1 MKVHNHLIYG
11 TPAMQMSEIGRNGV
25 KTGGK
30 MENDVGF
37 DVSYPKNPGNIN
49 HPKKGSSIKVEPI
62 REIKHIRGIKKLLKD
77 KPRDL
82 CLFTLG
88 INTNLRASDLV
99 RITISQVAH
108 LEAGDSLYLK
118 EKKTGKNK
126 GVTLNQNV
134 ITAIRRLI
142 GTIEDHSGALFQSRK
157 SGAALQ
163 PSYINYLVK
172 EWCKAIGL
180 KGNYGAHTLRKT
192 FGYIHRTQFN
202 TDIPTLMIMFNHSS
216 QKQTLDY
223 LGVQPTEIKK
233 AYMREI

>member
-1 MKVHNHLIYG
+1 VEDKPNIGFEVTYPDQ
-11 TPAMQMSEIGRNGV
+11 PAEPKKPRNL
-25 KTGGK
+25 
-30 MENDVGF
+30 
-37 DVSYPKNPGNIN
+37 N

-62 REIKHIRGIKKLLKD
+62 REMKHIREIKKLLKD

-99 RITISQVAH
+99 RITVSQVAH
-108 LEAGDSLYLK
+108 LEPGDSLYIK

-126 GVTLNQNV
+126 GVTLNQGV
-134 ITAIRRLI
+134 ITAIRQLI
-142 GTIEDHSGALFQSRK
+142 ASLKDPSGALFQSRK
-157 SGAALQ
+157 SQKGLM

-172 EWCKAIGL
+172 EWCMAIGL

-223 LGVQPTEIKK
+223 LGVQPTEIKN

>member
-1 MKVHNHLIYG
+1 MDN
-11 TPAMQMSEIGRNGV
+11 EI
-25 KTGGK
+25 
-30 MENDVGF
+30 DVGF
-37 DVSYPKNPGNIN
+37 KVTYSDKPIETKKPINKN

-62 REIKHIRGIKKLLKD
+62 RDMKDIRKVKELLKD
-77 KPRDL
+77 KPRDM

-108 LEAGDSLYLK
+108 LESGDSLNIK

-126 GVTLNQNV
+126 GVTLNQTV
-134 ITAIRRLI
+134 ITAIRQLI
-142 GTIEDHSGALFQSRK
+142 ETMEDHSGALFQSRK
-157 SGAALQ
+157 KGTALQ

-172 EWCKAIGL
+172 EWCKAIDL

-192 FGYIHRTQFN
+192 FGYIHRTRFN

-223 LGVQPTEIKK
+223 LGVQPTEIKN

>member
-1 MKVHNHLIYG
+1 MEDV
-11 TPAMQMSEIGRNGV
+11 NGA
-25 KTGGK
+25 
-30 MENDVGF
+30 GF
-37 DVSYPKNPGNIN
+37 NVTYPDKPMDTEKPKNLN

-62 REIKHIRGIKKLLKD
+62 RSLKDIKKIKTLLKD
-77 KPRDL
+77 NPRDI

-108 LEAGDSLYLK
+108 LEPGDSLCLK

-126 GVTLNQNV
+126 SITLNQTV
-134 ITAIRRLI
+134 TSAIRQLI
-142 GTIEDHSGALFQSRK
+142 ETIDDHSGALFQSRK
-157 SGAALQ
+157 AKKALM
-163 PSYINYLVK
+163 PSYINCLVK
-172 EWCKAIGL
+172 GWCKAINL

-192 FGYIHRTQFN
+192 FGYIHRTKFN

-223 LGVQPTEIKK
+223 LGVQPTEIKN